1 MSNNQNVLVAVIFA
15 LVVVIGFLV
24 YDREYRHP
32 ETLGEKIG
40 HSIDHATNELGNAI
54 DEGPRRNDR

>member
-1 MSNNQNVLVAVIFA
+1 MQNNQNVLVAVIFA

-24 YDREYRHP
+24 YDHEYRHP

-40 HSIDHATNELGNAI
+40 HGIDHATGELGNAI
-54 DEGPRRNDR
+54 DDSTRRH